1 MRDYDIRF
9 ARSAR
14 KELERLDSHLVD
26 RLFSRIEALARNPRP
41 TGCRKLRGMQNLW
54 RIRVG
59 EYRIV
64 YEILDGS
71 RLIDIVAI
79 RHRKDAYQ

>member
-1 MRDYDIRF
+1 MREYVVRF

-14 KELERLDSHLVD
+14 KELESLGSHLLA
-26 RLFSRIEALARNPRP
+26 RIFPRIEALSRNPRP
-41 TGCRKLRGMQNLW
+41 PGCRKLRGTRNLW

-64 YEILDGS
+64 YEILDDPG
-71 RLIDIVAI
+71 LIDVVAV

>member
-1 MRDYDIRF
+1 MREYVVRF

-14 KELERLDSHLVD
+14 KELERLDSDLIA
-26 RLFSRIEALARNPRP
+26 RIFRRIESLSRNPRP
-41 TGCRKLRGMQNLW
+41 PGCRKLRGTRNLW
-54 RIRVG
+54 RVRVG

-64 YEILDGS
+64 YEILDDAA
-71 RLIDIVAI
+71 LIDVVTI

>member
-1 MRDYDIRF
+1 VREYVVRF

-14 KELERLDSHLVD
+14 KELERLDSDLIA
-26 RLFSRIEALARNPRP
+26 RIFSRIEALSRNPRP
-41 TGCRKLRGMQNLW
+41 AGCRKLRGRQNLW

-59 EYRIV
+59 QYRIV
-64 YEILDGS
+64 YEVLDDAG
-71 RLIDIVAI
+71 LVDVLVV